1 MRSIFQVYDGVGVVA
16 VVDVG
21 DEVSDDVV
29 ASFGHLNNFRSVGC
43 ESS

>member
-1 MRSIFQVYDGVGVVA
+1 MRSIFQVYDGVVA